1 MRLQDEGSAPATK
14 PAGTNAPATKQA
26 RSALSTRKLLDA
38 AAELIAE
45 VGLTNTTLAMI
56 GERAGYSHGLVTR
69 RFGSKE
75 GLLLALVDRMTIGWF
90 ETYVNPSID
99 TATGLEGLRIRVST
113 IRDGW
118 GISTR
123 RMRALYSLMFEAAIQ
138 PLPSLTEQMRELN
151 RIALRST
158 SEATER
164 GIQDGSIRSD
174 VEPEAVARQL
184 TAQLRGVAYLAM
196 LLPDEFDVFEA
207 FADIEAYIDTLAAR
221 SSKHP

>member
-1 MRLQDEGSAPATK
+1 MQDVDRVAAVQPPPSK
-14 PAGTNAPATKQA
+14 APATKQA

-90 ETYVNPSID
+90 ATYVNPKID
-99 TATGLEGLRIRVST
+99 ASNGVEGLRVRVNAIRE
-113 IRDGW
+113 GW
-118 GISTR
+118 KISTR

-138 PLPSLTEQMRELN
+138 PLPSLTEQIQELN

-158 SEATER
+158 EEVAAR
-164 GIQDGSIRSD
+164 GLADGSIRAGVDPQS
-174 VEPEAVARQL
+174 VARQL
-184 TAQLRGVAYLAM
+184 TAQFRGLAYLAM
-196 LLPDEFDVFEA
+196 LLPEEFDVEDA
-207 FADIEAYIDTLAAR
+207 FADIDAYVDSLAA
-221 SSKHP
+221 

>member
-1 MRLQDEGSAPATK
+1 MTVQDEHPVAALK
-14 PAGTNAPATKQA
+14 PSLPKAPATKQA

-90 ETYVNPSID
+90 ETYVTPEVEASN
-99 TATGLEGLRIRVST
+99 GVEGLRLRVNAIRE
-113 IRDGW
+113 GW
-118 GISTR
+118 RISTR

-138 PLPSLTEQMRELN
+138 PLPSLTEQMQELN

-158 SEATER
+158 EEVTAR
-164 GIQDGSIRSD
+164 GVQDGSIRAD
-174 VEPEAVARQL
+174 VDPQAVARQL
-184 TAQLRGVAYLAM
+184 TAQFRGLAYLAM
-196 LLPDEFDVFEA
+196 LLPEEFDVEEA
-207 FADIEAYIDTLAAR
+207 FADIDAYVDTLAG
-221 SSKHP
+221 

>member
-1 MRLQDEGSAPATK
+1 MKLQGERSGSALQPSSA
-14 PAGTNAPATKQA
+14 NAPATKQA

-75 GLLLALVDRMTIGWF
+75 GLLLALVERMTIGWF

-99 TATGLEGLRIRVST
+99 EADGLEGLRIRVST
-113 IRDGW
+113 IEEGW
-118 GISTR
+118 SISTR

-138 PLPSLTEQMRELN
+138 PLPSLTEQIQQLN
-151 RIALRST
+151 RIALQST
-158 SEATER
+158 AEAATR
-164 GIQDGSIRSD
+164 GIQDGSIRAD
-174 VEPEAVARQL
+174 VDPQVVARQL
-184 TAQLRGVAYLAM
+184 TAMLRGVAYLVM
-196 LLPDEFDVFEA
+196 TLPEEVQVADA
-207 FADIEAYIDTLAAR
+207 FADIRSYVDSLAA
-221 SSKHP
+221 SA

>member
-1 MRLQDEGSAPATK
+1 MNLQDESPSTTLK
-14 PAGTNAPATKQA
+14 PASSQAPATKQA

-90 ETYVNPSID
+90 ETYVNPSIEAAD
-99 TATGLEGLRIRVST
+99 GLERLRIRVAT
-113 IRDGW
+113 IREGW
-118 GISTR
+118 NISAR

-151 RIALRST
+151 RIGLRST
-158 SEATER
+158 AEATALGVE
-164 GIQDGSIRSD
+164 DGSIRSD
-174 VEPEAVARQL
+174 VDPQAVSRQL
-184 TAQLRGVAYLAM
+184 TAQFRGVAYLAM
-196 LLPDEFDVFEA
+196 LLPEEFDVADA
-207 FADIEAYIDTLAAR
+207 FGDIERYVDSLAAA
-221 SSKHP
+221 P

>member
-1 MRLQDEGSAPATK
+1 MKLQDEGSVAGFK
-14 PAGTNAPATKQA
+14 PSRANAPATKQA

-99 TATGLEGLRIRVST
+99 EADGLEGLRIRVST
-113 IRDGW
+113 IEEGW
-118 GISTR
+118 NISTR

-138 PLPSLTEQMRELN
+138 PLPSLTEQIRELN

-158 SEATER
+158 AEAATR
-164 GIQDGSIRSD
+164 GIRDGSIRAD
-174 VEPEAVARQL
+174 VDPQVVARQL
-184 TAQLRGVAYLAM
+184 TAMFRGVAYLVM
-196 LLPDEFDVFEA
+196 MLPDEVGVAQA
-207 FADIEAYIDTLAAR
+207 FSDIRAYVDSLATRA
-221 SSKHP
+221 

>member
-1 MRLQDEGSAPATK
+1 MKLQDEGSVPVLK
-14 PAGTNAPATKQA
+14 PPTTNAPATKQA

-75 GLLLALVDRMTIGWF
+75 GLLLALVDRMTIGWYA
-90 ETYVNPSID
+90 TYVSPEVDASN
-99 TATGLEGLRIRVST
+99 GLEGLRIRVSF
-113 IRDGW
+113 IREGW
-118 GISTR
+118 NISMR

-138 PLPSLTEQMRELN
+138 PLPSLTEQMQELN
-151 RIALRST
+151 RVSLRST
-158 SEATER
+158 ADAAAR
-164 GIQDGSIRSD
+164 GVQDGSIRAD
-174 VEPEAVARQL
+174 VDPEAVARQM
-184 TAQLRGVAYLAM
+184 TAQFRGVAYLSM

-207 FADIEAYIDTLAAR
+207 FADIDAFVDSLAATD
-221 SSKHP
+221 

>member
-1 MRLQDEGSAPATK
+1 MQDEHPVAGLK
-14 PAGTNAPATKQA
+14 PSLPKTPATKQA

-90 ETYVNPSID
+90 ETYVTPEVEASN
-99 TATGLEGLRIRVST
+99 GVEGLRLRVNAIRE
-113 IRDGW
+113 GW
-118 GISTR
+118 RISTR

-138 PLPSLTEQMRELN
+138 PLPSLTEQMQELN

-158 SEATER
+158 EEVTAR
-164 GIQDGSIRSD
+164 GVQDGSIRAD
-174 VEPEAVARQL
+174 VDPQAVARQL
-184 TAQLRGVAYLAM
+184 TAQFRGLAYLAM
-196 LLPDEFDVFEA
+196 LLPEEFDVEEA
-207 FADIEAYIDTLAAR
+207 FADIDAYVDTLAA
-221 SSKHP
+221 

>member
-1 MRLQDEGSAPATK
+1 MTVQDEHPVAGLK
-14 PAGTNAPATKQA
+14 PSLPKTPATKQA

-90 ETYVNPSID
+90 ETYVTPEVEASN
-99 TATGLEGLRIRVST
+99 GVEGLRLRVNAIRE
-113 IRDGW
+113 GW
-118 GISTR
+118 RISTR

-138 PLPSLTEQMRELN
+138 PLPSLTEQMQELN

-158 SEATER
+158 EEVTAR
-164 GIQDGSIRSD
+164 GVQDGSIRAD
-174 VEPEAVARQL
+174 VDPQAVARQL
-184 TAQLRGVAYLAM
+184 TAQFRGLAYLAM
-196 LLPDEFDVFEA
+196 LLPEEFDVEEA
-207 FADIEAYIDTLAAR
+207 FADIDAYVDTLAA
-221 SSKHP
+221 

>member
-1 MRLQDEGSAPATK
+1 MKLHDDGASPREVP
-14 PAGTNAPATKQA
+14 PAGGAPATKQA

-38 AAELIAE
+38 AAELISE

-90 ETYVNPSID
+90 ETYVNPAID
-99 TATGLEGLRIRVST
+99 EADGLEGLRIRVAT
-113 IRDGW
+113 VRDGW
-118 GISTR
+118 KISTR

-138 PLPSLTEQMRELN
+138 PLPSLTEQMQELN
-151 RIALRST
+151 RIALSST
-158 SEATER
+158 EEATAR
-164 GIQDGSIRSD
+164 GVRDGSIRSD
-174 VEPEAVARQL
+174 VDPKTVARQL
-184 TAQLRGVAYLAM
+184 TAQFRGVAYLAM

-207 FADIEAYIDTLAAR
+207 FADIEAYVDSLAGASTR
-221 SSKHP
+221 

>member
-1 MRLQDEGSAPATK
+1 MDLRDERSSPRLK
-14 PAGTNAPATKQA
+14 PAGDQAPATKQA

-99 TATGLEGLRIRVST
+99 TANGLEGLRIRVST
-113 IRDGW
+113 IQEGW
-118 GISTR
+118 SISTR

-138 PLPSLTEQMRELN
+138 PLPSLTEQMQELN

-158 SEATER
+158 AEATTR
-164 GIQDGSIRSD
+164 GVEDGSIRSD
-174 VEPEAVARQL
+174 VDPNAVSRQL
-184 TAQLRGVAYLAM
+184 TAQFRGVAYLAM
-196 LLPDEFDVFEA
+196 LLPDEFDVSDA
-207 FADIEAYIDTLAAR
+207 FADIERYVDSLAA
-221 SSKHP
+221 SS